1 MFKKAFTLI
10 EVLIVASITA
20 VLFIILSKAYLF
32 ASSLYVYETNH
43 KNIEKDIL
51 FFNQNLQNLA
61 DTTEID
67 YWKYNNLENSLWFTG
82 ILYLKWEDSNYK
94 IYQSWAQIILE
105 KDDNLIIPLT
115 KSWVNIVNDLKFKI
129 IPYVNPFEIFEDTNQ
144 QPYVTVFLDI
154 KTRFYNKK
162 DWKHNVNY
170 KLQEW
175 FNFRYYNE

>member
-10 EVLIVASITA
+10 EILIVAGITS
-20 VLFIILSKAYLF
+20 VLFIILSKAYLL

-61 DTTEID
+61 DSTEID
-67 YWKYNNLENSLWFTG
+67 YWKYNNLKNNLWFTWV
-82 ILYLKWEDSNYK
+82 LYLKSEKDNYK
-94 IYQSWAQIILE
+94 IYQSGTQALLE
-105 KDDNLIIPLT
+105 KNNELIIPLT
-115 KSWVNIVNDLKFKI
+115 KTWANIVNSLTFKI
-129 IPYVNPFEIFEDTNQ
+129 IPYVNPFEIFKDNNQ
-144 QPYVTVFLDI
+144 QPYVSVFLDI

-162 DWKHNVNY
+162 DWKHDVSY